1 MKFFAGIQT
10 VLDAAKGEKY
20 MKEHVEFLERLV
32 ADGRIFA
39 RGRFPDGSGG
49 LTIFEA
55 ESIEDARKAAE
66 SDPYV
71 IHGVRRLEIHEW
83 AMKIK
88 H

>member
-1 MKFFAGIQT
+1 MKFFAAIQT

-20 MKEHVEFLERLV
+20 AKEHVEFLERLV